1 MAQSRK
7 DFWYAIA
14 AWAGASSLLMS
25 SPSGFL
31 WSHLPKLAFMQLPWR
46 WLLCLSTGFAL
57 AVTIG
62 LRQWWARAVTC
73 VALLL
78 VLAAGWTRVQA
89 PWWDNVAD
97 LREIQDNMATGTG
110 YEGTDE
116 YTPIDA
122 NHRVIDKDARR
133 VAVEGPAKATIHVLE
148 WNAEAK
154 LFTAELSA
162 PANVAV
168 RLFNYPA
175 WQVED
180 NGQVVQRSTRGHGTN
195 ANTARRRIESRA
207 DQFHPHLGSESGR
220 LDFDGRGAE
229 FAAVDFLRTKN
240 REHDQPNRIIERSL
254 PCAPLCP
261 PC

>member
-1 MAQSRK
+1 M
-7 DFWYAIA
+7 
-14 AWAGASSLLMS
+14 
-25 SPSGFL
+25 
-31 WSHLPKLAFMQLPWR
+31 
-46 WLLCLSTGFAL
+46 GFAL

-133 VAVEGPAKATIHVLE
+133 VAVEGPATATIHVLE

-180 NGQVVQRSTRGHGTN
+180 NGRVVQTAAQEVTGQMLIPLGAGSNRVQISFIRTWDRKVGGWIST
-195 ANTARRRIESRA
+195 
-207 DQFHPHLGSESGR
+207 
-220 LDFDGRGAE
+220 
-229 FAAVDFLRTKN
+229 AAVL
-240 REHDQPNRIIERSL
+240 SL
-254 PCAPLCP
+254 PLWIFFVRRTENTISQTG
-261 PC
+261 